1 MKCCEY
7 LLYAVL
13 KTQIQAQNC
22 RIQWNVGTLW
32 TSSSKLLLCL
42 LQYCFCSIFPSPYP
56 KSHPIQNPI
65 PQNSRPP
72 VKYPPQKSPPVKPQD
87 FPSDKSPAAINCR
100 AEVAAQ
106 IKETL
111 KHFPS
116 LSHLSKHLKGRSKL
130 WFGVCVCALHIFLQ
144 KHVGP
149 QKH

>member
-56 KSHPIQNPI
+56 KSHPIQNPL

-116 LSHLSKHLKGRSKL
+116 LSHLSQHLNGVWYSDL
-130 WFGVCVCALHIFLQ
+130 VCVCVCVTHF
-144 KHVGP
+144 VCNCN
-149 QKH
+149 